1 MHGIG
6 GRTIA
11 EAKERI
17 SHVEYIQWIRYRN
30 KRGSLSFGFRTETA
44 IARLS
49 AMFANAN
56 SKHGGFTVR
65 DFSPHMDAPELTLEH
80 AMKTWS

>member
-17 SHVEYIQWIRYRN
+17 SHIEYLQWVRFRN
-30 KRGSLSFGFRTETA
+30 KRGGLNFGFRTEVA

-49 AMFANAN
+49 SMFANAH
-56 SKHGGFTVR
+56 SSAGGFTAR
-65 DFSPHMDAPELTLEH
+65 DFAPHMDEPQLTLDE
-80 AMKTWS
+80 AMKTWR